1 MVAQLLQAENV
12 LLETGQSVKDVLS
25 ELREAGYF
33 AVLIDRA
40 PVFSKE
46 TLLHALYQSCVFP
59 AYFGF
64 NWDALEDTLKTDW
77 LESSPT
83 FKGYVLVFRNFAVLG
98 ERAENVAKTFLDIV
112 QEVAKSRQ
120 EKERPPLYIVL
131 AKQ

>member
-1 MVAQLLQAENV
+1 MVEQLLQTNDAV
-12 LLETGQSVKDVLS
+12 LETSQSVKDTIT

-33 AVLIDRA
+33 AILVDRA
-40 PVFSKE
+40 PVFNKE

-83 FKGYVLVFRNFAVLG
+83 FKGYVLVFRNFAVLE

-112 QEVAKSRQ
+112 RDAAKSRQ
-120 EKERPPLYIVL
+120 EKGKVPLYVVCV
-131 AKQ
+131 KQ